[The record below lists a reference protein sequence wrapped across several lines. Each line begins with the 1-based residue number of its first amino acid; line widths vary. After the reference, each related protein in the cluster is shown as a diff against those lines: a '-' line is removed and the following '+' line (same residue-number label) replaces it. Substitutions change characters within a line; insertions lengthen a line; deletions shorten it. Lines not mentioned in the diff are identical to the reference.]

1 MKQMKQSKIEAL
13 TYNLICTVHYLFY
26 FFFNNKITIVKI
38 NPAITYQFH
47 IRYSKASKQFQ
58 SIQCQY
64 FSIDA
69 SLSSFPNTMNS
80 FQIFES

>member
-1 MKQMKQSKIEAL
+1 M
-13 TYNLICTVHYLFY
+13 
-26 FFFNNKITIVKI
+26 
-38 NPAITYQFH
+38 
-47 IRYSKASKQFQ
+47 
-58 SIQCQY
+58 QCQY